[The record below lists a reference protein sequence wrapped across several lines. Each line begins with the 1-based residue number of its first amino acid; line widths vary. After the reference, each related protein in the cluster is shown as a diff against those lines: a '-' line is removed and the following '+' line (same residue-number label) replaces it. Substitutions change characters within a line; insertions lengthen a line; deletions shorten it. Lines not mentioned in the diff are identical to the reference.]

1 MSTRSKLAL
10 HISVQDCSDA
20 LDFSNCLIHPF
31 LLFVNSLFMLNN
43 NAFISQCNLKA
54 TDRNFLTGIHTPVA
68 VEKRVLVN
76 AFINSCHL

>member
-1 MSTRSKLAL
+1 
-10 HISVQDCSDA
+10 
-20 LDFSNCLIHPF
+20 
-31 LLFVNSLFMLNN
+31 MLNN

-54 TDRNFLTGIHTPVA
+54 TDRNFLTGIYTPVA